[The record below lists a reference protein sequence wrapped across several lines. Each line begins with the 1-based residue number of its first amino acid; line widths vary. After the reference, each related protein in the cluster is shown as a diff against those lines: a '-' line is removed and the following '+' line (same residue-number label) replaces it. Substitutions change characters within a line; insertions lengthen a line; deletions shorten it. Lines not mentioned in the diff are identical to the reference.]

1 MVIFNGKTH
10 YKWPF
15 SIAMLVYQRVS
26 LVNIQKPMERSTLL
40 RLSCRFADHLRGDG
54 ATREAGVGHHLRT
67 IEPVGNA
74 WGNGG

>member
-1 MVIFNGKTH
+1 
-10 YKWPF
+10 
-15 SIAMLVYQRVS
+15 MLVYQRVS